1 MRNTN
6 DWSIIEKYNKQDG
19 EFFYF
24 VNYRGKDKKKFS
36 NDKRYIMKT
45 LSNQKDFER
54 RSRMLREISNL
65 RSLNNPGIAKV
76 FDTNVELFEDVSNKL
91 FFVTEFIEGYSLKDL
106 IKDHNISFDD
116 KIKSFIQLINIMSY
130 CHENGVYHQH
140 LLPNNII
147 CRNDIVTDLVLI
159 DYGLS
164 FNIATNEGM
173 PRVLKN
179 MDQQFLSLPELG
191 KYQNFQKHDPRSDIT
206 LCCGIL
212 FYMLTELN
220 PLYLLDHYLLKPHQR
235 ASSRIK
241 LKEVSGTHFDKL
253 NRIFDIAFNIDI
265 DKRFQSFQ
273 ALLLEL
279 QDDHYD
285 VETDTDDHILDS
297 MYDKDNNIV
306 KFEAQ
311 NDNSSISVLMELSS
325 NIDMIMKY
333 VARKLRGYTT
343 VHLCDRAIDYP
354 NYSLHHT
361 YEFINIDHFED
372 TSSVVVNT
380 MLEKSEIILYINDP
394 ISRKEIVRMPI
405 ADCKQYFKIASLKLK
420 RHFDKRLHRQY
431 NISEAFA

>member
-279 QDDHYD
+279 QDDH
-285 VETDTDDHILDS
+285 
-297 MYDKDNNIV
+297 
-306 KFEAQ
+306 
-311 NDNSSISVLMELSS
+311 
-325 NIDMIMKY
+325 
-333 VARKLRGYTT
+333 
-343 VHLCDRAIDYP
+343 
-354 NYSLHHT
+354 
-361 YEFINIDHFED
+361 
-372 TSSVVVNT
+372 
-380 MLEKSEIILYINDP
+380 
-394 ISRKEIVRMPI
+394 
-405 ADCKQYFKIASLKLK
+405 
-420 RHFDKRLHRQY
+420 
-431 NISEAFA
+431 